1 MFRSIV
7 YPVSLL
13 LFADFGLAYADSR
26 DTYASLDQSAILLE
40 NNDFL
45 LQPVVQAPEQP
56 PARVVR
62 PVQQSKKTCQDAP
75 VPAWQQDLN
84 ALRALPNADAEMLKA
99 AYRIIRKQKKRRLV
113 LLDYR
118 FADTNGDG
126 TYEVVTLAFAP
137 DAHDRTRFVV
147 SVYDFDE
154 NGEPVLRFEK
164 KQKQTTPYEPGAFS
178 QSIDVPETGFTLCE
192 NWRMQT
198 WRIHECHDIRFDD
211 AWNPGVLQH
220 VVETTEIS
228 SNATQTNRFDF
239 RYGMAGRSYTRI
251 PDGPFMPALQRQTDY
266 AMLFAPQNND
276 LPPEPVDLPT
286 TQIPALSQHEAMRIG
301 TAWNANGLYITMQ
314 MTDVDIVGPEAC
326 NDQLAIQQYDHAE
339 LWFDL
344 NPALDIQ
351 AKSPES
357 WQLEYQ
363 KAYHNAPYRHD
374 VDADVFGIAITPGRC
389 VVPMTPDRDHWQNM
403 PQVATAPTAAGYKL
417 NVFVPAAFFGVSSMT
432 QLSRAQGLSFTARQH
447 DRHADRPF
455 DATAS
460 SAFEWP
466 DPFTFG
472 QIWLTT
478 PDTVYPPPFP
488 MQWDVWLDGGK

>member
-26 DTYASLDQSAILLE
+26 DTYASLDQPAILLE
-40 NNDFL
+40 DNDFL
-45 LQPVVQAPEQP
+45 RVPAPQEPEQP
-56 PARVVR
+56 PSHEPKPTHHIKPTR
-62 PVQQSKKTCQDAP
+62 QDATE
-75 VPAWQQDLN
+75 PAWRQDLS
-84 ALRALPNADAEMLKA
+84 ALRSLPDADIGMLKA
-99 AYRIIRKQKKRRLV
+99 AYRVILKQKTRRLK

-126 TYEVVTLAFAP
+126 TYEVVTLSFAP

-154 NGEPVLRFEK
+154 NGDPVLRFEK
-164 KQKQTTPYEPGAFS
+164 KQKQTAQYEPGAFS

-198 WRIHECHDIRFDD
+198 WRIHECHDIQFDD
-211 AWNPGVLQH
+211 VWNPGVLQH
-220 VVETTEIS
+220 VVETTETS
-228 SNATQTNRFDF
+228 SNATQTNRFNF
-239 RYGMAGRSYTRI
+239 LTGTAGRSYTRI
-251 PDGPFMPALQRQTDY
+251 PEGQFMPALQRQASY

-276 LPPEPVDLPT
+276 LPQTPVELPVA
-286 TQIPALSQHEAMRIG
+286 QIPEMTQHEAMRIG
-301 TAWNANGLYITMQ
+301 TSWNNNGLYITMQ
-314 MTDVDIVGPEAC
+314 LTDVDIAGPESC
-326 NDQLAIQQYDHAE
+326 DGPLAIQQYDHAE

-344 NPALDIQ
+344 NPGLEIQ
-351 AKSPES
+351 AKSPET

-363 KAYHNAPYRHD
+363 KNYHNAPYRHD
-374 VDADVFGIAITPGRC
+374 VDADVYGIAITPNLC
-389 VVPMTPDRDHWQNM
+389 VVPMTPDRDHWHHL
-403 PQVATAPTAAGYKL
+403 PQVTATRMASGYKL

-432 QLSRAQGLSFTARQH
+432 QLTRAQGLSFTARQH
-447 DRHADRPF
+447 DRHADSQF
-455 DATAS
+455 DSTATS
-460 SAFEWP
+460 TFEWP

-478 PDTVYPPPFP
+478 PDTAYPPPFP
-488 MQWDVWLDGGK
+488 MQWDVWLDKGK